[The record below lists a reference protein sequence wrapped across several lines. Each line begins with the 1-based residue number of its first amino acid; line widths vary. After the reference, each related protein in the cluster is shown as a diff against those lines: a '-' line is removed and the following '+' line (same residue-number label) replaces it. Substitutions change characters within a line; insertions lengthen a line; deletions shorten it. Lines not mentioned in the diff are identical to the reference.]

1 MAATQQQ
8 QYTAANNLA
17 DTRTLLRTG
26 IHYEQLVTQAGPF
39 QPGQSC
45 TTIKLNNAGILTGLR
60 IVVQADCTVTSP
72 VTASPYA
79 PYNLLSNITLRDFAG
94 ISRINLPGHQLYS
107 ILCARYGQPWMLASS
122 AVDTDL
128 MYFPTQDT
136 TGAVTKNLMF
146 ELNLPVSYDARS
158 NLDGCLVMASVSN
171 GQVNLNLNFANNI
184 DGTDVAANLFT
195 SGTAIINN
203 IYVTVYQQGIIPQNN
218 AIPLISAQTVY
229 ELLGGFSYSTM
240 APGVQMFVDY
250 PQARNILANHMW
262 YVNGGAVTTNGTD
275 IASINLVMNSNSIIL
290 QQTPQMIRADMR
302 TRFKSD
308 LPAGY
313 YYQDHR
319 HQSIQTQTYGA
330 IQKALVFNTVN
341 ANSHLDVCWESTYS
355 LGIAGAIGAVQQ

>member
-1 MAATQQQ
+1 
-8 QYTAANNLA
+8 
-17 DTRTLLRTG
+17 
-26 IHYEQLVTQAGPF
+26 
-39 QPGQSC
+39 
-45 TTIKLNNAGILTGLR
+45 
-60 IVVQADCTVTSP
+60 
-72 VTASPYA
+72 
-79 PYNLLSNITLRDFAG
+79 
-94 ISRINLPGHQLYS
+94 
-107 ILCARYGQPWMLASS
+107 
-122 AVDTDL
+122 
-128 MYFPTQDT
+128 
-136 TGAVTKNLMF
+136 
-146 ELNLPVSYDARS
+146 
-158 NLDGCLVMASVSN
+158 
-171 GQVNLNLNFANNI
+171 
-184 DGTDVAANLFT
+184 
-195 SGTAIINN
+195 
-203 IYVTVYQQGIIPQNN
+203 
-218 AIPLISAQTVY
+218 
-229 ELLGGFSYSTM
+229 M